1 MRYVV
6 AVLVILSLARAA
18 YAGDAP
24 PGMIEVPTP
33 PQAARPIPLVP
44 AVHRGHSVMWTTGA
58 AITFASVGVTL
69 LGALLTVAGVG
80 KGGLGTCDITEGA
93 TCPSDPT
100 GSALMAAGMFISVV
114 GDGGLFIGGPAT
126 WIAGARR
133 PRD

>member
-18 YAGDAP
+18 RAGDAP

-33 PQAARPIPLVP
+33 PAAARPIPLVP
-44 AVHRGHSVMWTTGA
+44 SVHRGHSVMWKTGA
-58 AITFASVGVTL
+58 AITVASAGLTL
-69 LGALLTVAGVG
+69 LGALLTVTGLDH
-80 KGGLGTCDITEGA
+80 GGLGTCDITEGA
-93 TCPSDPT
+93 QCPADPT
-100 GSALMAAGMFISVV
+100 GSALMTAGMLISIV
-114 GDGGLFIGGPAT
+114 GDGGLLIGGPAT